1 MSSQNR
7 VDNVH
12 LVKRPP
18 THGAIIDLGSVQS
31 TQNPL
36 QILLVVLA
44 IPFSRFFQCPFHS
57 CSLSSPSHCLSKLC
71 SFQLFLSRPVQQ
83 TGRERERVGK
93 WRALWFCSERPLPA
107 TCSGGHDHLPSLAL
121 TCRHSSGCKWLRFWK
136 SKPCN
141 WRPQRN
147 SGLPRICRCPNWWM
161 PYYIDVLLDS
171 IQNAA
176 WEGPR
181 GSSFLLPSQDQ
192 QRALDG
198 GPAAV
203 VGLQEKRQIS
213 RWKSLTHPNCYH
225 TNQWFL
231 YILHT
236 SSACS
241 SWQGLKGP

>member
-83 TGRERERVGK
+83 TGRERESRQMTC
-93 WRALWFCSERPLPA
+93 ALILLGAATSSHVLGRPRP
-107 TCSGGHDHLPSLAL
+107 LAL
-121 TCRHSSGCKWLRFWK
+121 TCSHLPPLEWLQVAALLK
-136 SKPCN
+136 IKAVQLATSKKFGA
-141 WRPQRN
+141 
-147 SGLPRICRCPNWWM
+147 S
-161 PYYIDVLLDS
+161 
-171 IQNAA
+171 
-176 WEGPR
+176 
-181 GSSFLLPSQDQ
+181 
-192 QRALDG
+192 
-198 GPAAV
+198 
-203 VGLQEKRQIS
+203 
-213 RWKSLTHPNCYH
+213 
-225 TNQWFL
+225 
-231 YILHT
+231 
-236 SSACS
+236 
-241 SWQGLKGP
+241 